1 MLCTFT
7 TKDGALIIRS
17 DDIKSIEDSVSPPG
31 CVLIWQVGAVVDSRA
46 ILGTALENRDRIQQ
60 EELDLIDRVNQH
72 HLQAQQQAA
81 MLQQM
86 AAQMQP
92 KVARGKQAKP

>member
-7 TKDGALIIRS
+7 TKDGILIVRS
-17 DDIKSIEDSVSPPG
+17 DDIRSIEDVG
-31 CVLIWQVGAVVDSRA
+31 VGRTVLAWHDGDDLNLRDIQ
-46 ILGTALENRDRIQQ
+46 GTALENRDRIQQ
-60 EELDLIDRVNQH
+60 EELELIDRVNQH
-72 HLQAQQQAA
+72 HLQAQQQGM

-92 KVARGKQAKP
+92 KVARGKQVDK

>member
-7 TKDGALIIRS
+7 TETGNLIIRS
-17 DDIKSIEDSVSPPG
+17 DDIRVIQDGVHGTTVRWDVCGTERS
-31 CVLIWQVGAVVDSRA
+31 A
-46 ILGTALENRDRIQQ
+46 IVTGTAIENRDRIQQ

-81 MLQQM
+81 MIQQM
-86 AAQMQP
+86 VGQMQP
-92 KVARGKQAKP
+92 KVQRGKQSEK

>member
-7 TKDGALIIRS
+7 TETGALIVRS
-17 DDIKSIEDSVSPPG
+17 DDIRIIQDDPAG
-31 CVLIWQVGAVVDSRA
+31 T
-46 ILGTALENRDRIQQ
+46 ILVCMIGESAHTETVQGTAIENRDRIQQ

-92 KVARGKQAKP
+92 KVARGKQATK